1 MNYKTDRRH
10 RKNSGRGVHVKTTG
24 PLRIRIIALLV
35 FVLAAGSFSPARA
48 ATQTSANDPLKHQR
62 DMVEVSNGR
71 GFVGQGSDVLGR
83 GPHRMRTTNWVD
95 LKFRPVPN
103 YGWQAIGI
111 QVGAHQS
118 DDLTKNLLC
127 KKAPSIAGRVY
138 CSTAESEYHAGPHF
152 LALYGGINAEII
164 ELAVGEPR
172 PFRLHMGTGATR
184 VQSITF
190 RSSVLPYSSL
200 EVSYRLREELQAKAG
215 IFVGLIKDTDELGV
229 AAPAVSVEY
238 RF

>member
-1 MNYKTDRRH
+1 MN
-10 RKNSGRGVHVKTTG
+10 GTG
-24 PLRIRIIALLV
+24 PLRIRIFAQLA
-35 FVLAAGSFSPARA
+35 FVLAAGSPLSVEA
-48 ATQTSANDPLKHQR
+48 ASQTSANDPIRHER
-62 DMVEVSNGR
+62 ETIEVSNGR

-118 DDLTKNLLC
+118 DDLTKNFLC
-127 KKAPSIAGRVY
+127 KKAASVAGRVY

-190 RSSVLPYSSL
+190 KSSVLPYSSL
-200 EVSYRLREELQAKAG
+200 EVSYRLKKQLQAKAG
-215 IFVGLIKDTDELGV
+215 VFVGLIKDTDELGV